1 MLKPPPASDTTA
13 QRLPAG
19 NESLIISSSATGNS
33 VRVIR
38 GELKKNE
45 DGEDIMDGT
54 KRYRYIGLFR
64 VVKVEE
70 GQWKAVHPI
79 YRSKLIQIPE
89 PEAEANRMNMEVD
102 SPQAQESAR

>member
-13 QRLPAG
+13 QLLPAG
-19 NESLIISSSATGNS
+19 NESLIISSGATGNS

-54 KRYRYIGLFR
+54 KRYRYIG
-64 VVKVEE
+64 VCYA
-70 GQWKAVHPI
+70 QNPI
-79 YRSKLIQIPE
+79 LCTKIDIHS
-89 PEAEANRMNMEVD
+89 
-102 SPQAQESAR
+102 SFES